1 MAQLS
6 DNALLEQAQLLIG
19 WLQVLNNGRV
29 RPDDPTIQARKLSGS
44 DNSTNDKH
52 PCCNETGIV
61 RDSHEFRD
69 TITQINRR
77 LGDILL

>member
-1 MAQLS
+1 MGQLS

-29 RPDDPTIQARKLSGS
+29 RPDDPTISARKFNNS
-44 DNSTNDKH
+44 DNITSDKQ
-52 PCCNETGIV
+52 PCCNETGVV
-61 RDSHEFRD
+61 RDSHEFRE